1 MVISAFGVQ
10 SEVFRLMEGS
20 LRNPKSINPNCSG
33 ISGVCRGSSRDERTV
48 ELDTVLD
55 LSTFSKDSW
64 SSFLRSRRCSECS
77 AGEDLAE
84 GTMGSG
90 LR

>member
-1 MVISAFGVQ
+1 MGGSWDIG
-10 SEVFRLMEGS
+10 GS
-20 LRNPKSINPNCSG
+20 LAAVVLPNCSG
-33 ISGVCRGSSRDERTV
+33 ISGVSHSSSRD

-64 SSFLRSRRCSECS
+64 SSFLGNRRCSKCP

-84 GTMGSG
+84 DMMGSG